1 MAPQR
6 LTQRLTATTN
16 ASSATTTNITCL
28 PGNHGVLCA
37 VCDANHARYG
47 STKPCE
53 KCSSPTV
60 AWVWA
65 IVAAILIA
73 VVLTLVMVAN
83 RKSPTG
89 LLRPIIDLVHRL
101 TVMLMYVC
109 SMVSVCQSEPLLYS
123 RQTIYV

>member
-1 MAPQR
+1 VLREA
-6 LTQRLTATTN
+6 ATTN
-16 ASSATTTNITCL
+16 ASNATNNNMTCL

-37 VCDANHARYG
+37 VCDPNHARYG

-53 KCSSPTV
+53 KCSSPGV

-101 TVMLMYVC
+101 TVMLMYVS
-109 SMVSVCQSEPLLYS
+109 SMVSVCQSGPLCS
-123 RQTIYV
+123 HQAINT